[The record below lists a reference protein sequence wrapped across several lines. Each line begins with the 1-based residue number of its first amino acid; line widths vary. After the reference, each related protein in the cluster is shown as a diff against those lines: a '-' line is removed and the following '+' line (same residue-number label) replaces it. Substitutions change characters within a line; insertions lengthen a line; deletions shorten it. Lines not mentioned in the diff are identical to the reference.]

1 LVKRSMGKR
10 IRPKRVKTTT
20 LKSKKGGIK
29 MNAIELA
36 ESNVQLTCL
45 TEISVIIQ
53 DTIKKK
59 GLTSEEI
66 DKSFGLVRKHN
77 VKRKN

>member
-1 LVKRSMGKR
+1 MGKR

-66 DKSFGLVRKHN
+66 DKSFGLDLGSNLCRD
-77 VKRKN
+77 

>member
-1 LVKRSMGKR
+1 
-10 IRPKRVKTTT
+10 
-20 LKSKKGGIK
+20 
-29 MNAIELA
+29 MNVIELA